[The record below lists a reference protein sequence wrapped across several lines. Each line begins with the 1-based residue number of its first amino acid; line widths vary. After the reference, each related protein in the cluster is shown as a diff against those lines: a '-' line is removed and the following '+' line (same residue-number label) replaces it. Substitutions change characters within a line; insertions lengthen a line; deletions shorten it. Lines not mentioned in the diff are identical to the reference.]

1 MKVLILSVLLSNT
14 SCDKVNENIN
24 WKYILPDKMGKV
36 NDQLIR
42 AKRFVLTD
50 AGEYF
55 EGKAKEFANA
65 LAHGNFSKM
74 ETMIKNREVDIN
86 HVGKEGVSF
95 IIYAYRIKSKSGLKE
110 LLKLGADVNLVTTR
124 PSPNIKILREVD
136 REELYEV
143 QTDLLR
149 EIADTKENDL
159 EWVDIVMQAGGN
171 ACVIFPNRLK
181 SLQLAVSINIPMF
194 KRMVENGADPNC
206 ENDTLASETPL
217 FSLAMRG
224 RWDLVYWCYE
234 RGVDLTGHLMATK
247 QSRDERGGF
256 VYTKYK
262 WYLKDIIQKSN
273 HPNDLFIKEYNALV
287 YKKTVKDVLR
297 KSGVEFPELEEWEVK
312 EGKTESYE
320 KQF

>member
-1 MKVLILSVLLSNT
+1 
-14 SCDKVNENIN
+14 
-24 WKYILPDKMGKV
+24 
-36 NDQLIR
+36 
-42 AKRFVLTD
+42 
-50 AGEYF
+50 
-55 EGKAKEFANA
+55 
-65 LAHGNFSKM
+65 
-74 ETMIKNREVDIN
+74 MIKNRDVDIN

-124 PSPNIKILREVD
+124 PSPNIKILREVG

-143 QTDLLR
+143 QTDLLK
-149 EIADTKENDL
+149 EIADVNESDL
-159 EWVDIVMQAGGN
+159 EWIDIVMQAGGN
-171 ACVIFPNRLK
+171 ACSFFKNRST
-181 SLQLAVSINIPMF
+181 SLMDGAVSNKPMF

-206 ENDTLASETPL
+206 KKDSLAYATPL
-217 FSLAMRG
+217 FSLAMGG

-234 RGVDLTGHLMATK
+234 QGADLTYYLIASK
-247 QSRDERGGF
+247 ESRDERGRF
-256 VYTKYK
+256 VYTPYK

-273 HPNDLFIKEYNALV
+273 HPNDFFIREYNALV
-287 YKKTVKDVLR
+287 YKKAVKDVLR